1 MGASIAHALTLAGI
15 TVTIVETDA
24 AGVSRAN
31 SNLDA
36 LRRQTAARGV
46 TLPPSPRTVAGYDAL
61 PDADIAI
68 EAAFEDLGVK
78 QAIFAQLAAS
88 LPEST
93 ALATNTSY
101 LDVNRIAEGIPHPDR
116 LLGLHFFSPAH
127 IMRLV
132 EIIRADATSDDTL
145 ALAHGLAAQLGKIP
159 VAAGICDGF
168 IGNRIL
174 TRYRQ
179 STDIL
184 LLEGALPWQ
193 VDRAMQDFGMAMGPY
208 AVQDLSGL
216 DIAYAN
222 RQRLK
227 LRDDPAHRYI
237 PVADRL
243 VEGLQR
249 LGRKTGAGWYDYPDG
264 KPVPSPVVTG
274 IIEAASAEAGLMRR
288 VFSATEIQDRA
299 LTAMV
304 DEACRILDEGIAARP
319 SDIDLVMVHGYAFP
333 RWRGGLMHYA
343 DGVGLNVFLD
353 RVRRWGDEDPRS
365 WSEGPLM
372 ARLVAEGCSLADLN

>member
-1 MGASIAHALTLAGI
+1 M
-15 TVTIVETDA
+15 
-24 AGVSRAN
+24 
-31 SNLDA
+31 
-36 LRRQTAARGV
+36 

-333 RWRGGLMHYA
+333 RWRGGLMHCA

-372 ARLVAEGCSLADLN
+372 ARLVAEGCSRADLN